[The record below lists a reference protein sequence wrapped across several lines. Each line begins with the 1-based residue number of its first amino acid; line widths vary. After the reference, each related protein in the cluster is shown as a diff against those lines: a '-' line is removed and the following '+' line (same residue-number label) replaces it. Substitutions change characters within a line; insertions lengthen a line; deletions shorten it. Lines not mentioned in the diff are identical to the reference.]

1 MPVTPANR
9 AQYDALLVVRVV
21 KGKPVELRVASGAN
35 TKGVLPA
42 YPVAMSLRLLLRHP
56 RVLEAERFQ
65 TKDGPTLQAFTTVV
79 GPLPGS
85 LDLGSWGVF
94 LTRPYTMEPCHCFRS
109 HQLGHYR
116 ASAPAPQFVAFVQN
130 RDDTEQCLT
139 KYRAG
144 EPVTSKCP
152 ICH

>member
-9 AQYDALLVVRVV
+9 AQYDALLLVRKVE
-21 KGKPVELRVASGAN
+21 GKPVELKVASGAN
-35 TKGVLPA
+35 TKGVLLA
-42 YPVAMSLRLLLRHP
+42 YPVAMSLKLLLRHP
-56 RVLEAERFQ
+56 RVLEAERCQ
-65 TKDGPTLQAFTTVV
+65 TKDGSTLQTFITVV

-94 LTRPYTMEPCHCFRS
+94 LTRPYSIEPCLCFRC
-109 HQLGHYR
+109 HQLGHHR
-116 ASAPAPQFVAFVQN
+116 ASAPGPQFVAFVQN

-152 ICH
+152 NCH